1 MQFIEKLEHALSP
14 AGIAEMQAAMSR
26 ATAPARVGMVVGKRY
41 IRYTYNKDKSIASAT
56 YVGTFIRN
64 YRMGSGDGMT
74 YHVEFKDDE
83 GKIHVFGEEMW
94 GYVDDV
100 PATYS
105 ETHE

>member
-1 MQFIEKLEHALSP
+1 MEVIANKLE
-14 AGIAEMQAAMSR
+14 
-26 ATAPARVGMVVGKRY
+26 PARVGMQVGKKYLRV
-41 IRYTYNKDKSIASAT
+41 TYNKDKSIASKT

-74 YHVEFKDDE
+74 YHAEFKDDE

-105 ETHE
+105 EIPE